1 MAARRSSDLKNVD
14 EIICDECGDSIDECE
29 CDLDYARDLFDAD
42 ELGLDPDED
51 DSRY

>member
-1 MAARRSSDLKNVD
+1 MDARRLRDQSDVD
-14 EIICDECGDSIDECE
+14 DILCDECGDLVEDCE

-42 ELGLDPDED
+42 ELGLDPEED